1 MVQYPKKTV
10 GRRNRVENVSKWI
23 LKLNPKG
30 QATIPVDVRRALG
43 VGGEIQEFEL
53 VLESEGFRLRAHK
66 PPLPI
71 RKYIGYCA
79 EELQDIENP
88 VTFMRELRGR
98 DASKSEEQ

>member
-1 MVQYPKKTV
+1 MAQHPFAKRTGLV
-10 GRRNRVENVSKWI
+10 NVTKWI

-30 QATIPVDVRRALG
+30 QATIPADVRRALG

-53 VLESEGFRLRAHK
+53 VLESDGFRLRAHK

-79 EELQDIENP
+79 EELLDIENP
-88 VTFMRELRGR
+88 VTFVRELRGR
-98 DASKSEEQ
+98 DASKNEEQ